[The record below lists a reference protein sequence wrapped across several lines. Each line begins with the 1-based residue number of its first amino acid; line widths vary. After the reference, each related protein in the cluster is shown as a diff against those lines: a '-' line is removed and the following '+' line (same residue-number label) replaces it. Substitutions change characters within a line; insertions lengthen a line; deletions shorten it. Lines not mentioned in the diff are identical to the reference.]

1 MRKINKKIEF
11 KIAADG
17 SSASGKTTGGKLIA
31 KKLKMKFLSSGALYR
46 FCALKTLENKN
57 TYNVKFIN
65 KIANSITLKKLQNKK
80 LYSPEVAKLSSII
93 AKKPY
98 VRKALKGFQK
108 NFIKKSK
115 LVVVEGRDIGS
126 KIMPNADLKLFFTCS
141 TKEKAKRRL
150 KEFKSLNK
158 KITLKQVEKAL
169 IQRDKE
175 DTKRKISPLIMT
187 KNAVLVDTTKLTIKQ
202 MEAKLTNLVKNS
214 IKKNMEIYK
223 DLSSPASQQ
232 FEKLLNSQLSKNK
245 IEEGKIIEGKITKIT
260 DKYVFLFIPGLKSE
274 PVIDIN
280 EMKMIGMQDK
290 VVEGAEVS
298 VLLEK
303 IEDKNG
309 DVVVSA
315 QKAQKIKGWYELEKA
330 YEDNQSINGKITS
343 KCKGGVIVEHIETG
357 SLMFCPG
364 SQISD
369 KPMKSVD
376 HLIGVEQKFAIIKLD
391 KVRGNA
397 CVSRRQIVSSHKK
410 EDKAKIIEKFKVGD
424 IIKDAVV
431 KGYSSFGCFFEVN
444 NEIDVLVHLQEI
456 SYSRVNHPDEIFNIG
471 EKHDL
476 KVISI
481 DMEKLQIGCSIKQ
494 LSPDPFEHISN
505 YEIGKPYKVKV
516 VKITDYGCFCEL
528 EPGLST
534 LLHSSEISWT
544 KKNIS
549 PKKLF
554 KVGDQID
561 CVITEIDKDKRR
573 VAISH
578 RLTNENPYTTLENK
592 YPVGSDIDGVVTSAN
607 EYALYVKLGDFDIDG
622 FLHSNDLSYSGKPED
637 ELKKH
642 KKGEKLKVRVLE
654 IKKEEQKVRVG
665 LKQLEKDPFDF
676 FKGKKVND
684 IITVQVVS
692 SDSKGLM
699 VKPEG
704 CDLEFLIKKSQ
715 IAVSAADARPS
726 RFVGGERIDS
736 AIAEI
741 NFDKRKVNLSIKLLE
756 ELQNKEAVDKF
767 SSPLSGKNL
776 PFSSLSEK
784 LDDKKKKETE

>member
-1 MRKINKKIEF
+1 
-11 KIAADG
+11 
-17 SSASGKTTGGKLIA
+17 
-31 KKLKMKFLSSGALYR
+31 
-46 FCALKTLENKN
+46 
-57 TYNVKFIN
+57 
-65 KIANSITLKKLQNKK
+65 
-80 LYSPEVAKLSSII
+80 
-93 AKKPY
+93 
-98 VRKALKGFQK
+98 
-108 NFIKKSK
+108 
-115 LVVVEGRDIGS
+115 
-126 KIMPNADLKLFFTCS
+126 
-141 TKEKAKRRL
+141 
-150 KEFKSLNK
+150 
-158 KITLKQVEKAL
+158 
-169 IQRDKE
+169 
-175 DTKRKISPLIMT
+175 
-187 KNAVLVDTTKLTIKQ
+187 
-202 MEAKLTNLVKNS
+202 
-214 IKKNMEIYK
+214 MEIYK

-290 VVEGAEVS
+290 VVEGATVS

-369 KPMKSVD
+369 KPMKSID

-424 IIKDAVV
+424 VIKDAVV

-736 AIAEI
+736 AISEI

>member
-1 MRKINKKIEF
+1 
-11 KIAADG
+11 
-17 SSASGKTTGGKLIA
+17 
-31 KKLKMKFLSSGALYR
+31 
-46 FCALKTLENKN
+46 
-57 TYNVKFIN
+57 
-65 KIANSITLKKLQNKK
+65 
-80 LYSPEVAKLSSII
+80 
-93 AKKPY
+93 
-98 VRKALKGFQK
+98 
-108 NFIKKSK
+108 
-115 LVVVEGRDIGS
+115 
-126 KIMPNADLKLFFTCS
+126 
-141 TKEKAKRRL
+141 
-150 KEFKSLNK
+150 
-158 KITLKQVEKAL
+158 
-169 IQRDKE
+169 
-175 DTKRKISPLIMT
+175 
-187 KNAVLVDTTKLTIKQ
+187 
-202 MEAKLTNLVKNS
+202 
-214 IKKNMEIYK
+214 MEIYK
-223 DLSSPASQQ
+223 DLTSPATKQ

-280 EMKMIGMQDK
+280 EMKLIGMQDK
-290 VVEGAEVS
+290 VVEGATVS

-315 QKAQKIKGWYELEKA
+315 QKAQKIQGWYKLEKA
-330 YEDNQSINGKITS
+330 YEENQSINGKITS

-369 KPMKSVD
+369 KPMKSID

-397 CVSRRQIVSSHKK
+397 CVSRRQIVSSNKK
-410 EDKAKIIEKFKVGD
+410 EDKVKIIEKFKVGD

-471 EKHDL
+471 EKHTL

-505 YEIGKPYKVKV
+505 YETGKPYNVKV

-554 KVGDQID
+554 KVGDTIQ

-592 YPVGSDIDGVVTSAN
+592 YPVGSDIDGVVTSSN

-726 RFVGGERIDS
+726 RFVGGERIDVAVS
-736 AIAEI
+736 EI

-784 LDDKKKKETE
+784 LDDKKKKGTE

>member
-1 MRKINKKIEF
+1 
-11 KIAADG
+11 
-17 SSASGKTTGGKLIA
+17 
-31 KKLKMKFLSSGALYR
+31 
-46 FCALKTLENKN
+46 
-57 TYNVKFIN
+57 
-65 KIANSITLKKLQNKK
+65 
-80 LYSPEVAKLSSII
+80 
-93 AKKPY
+93 
-98 VRKALKGFQK
+98 
-108 NFIKKSK
+108 
-115 LVVVEGRDIGS
+115 
-126 KIMPNADLKLFFTCS
+126 
-141 TKEKAKRRL
+141 
-150 KEFKSLNK
+150 
-158 KITLKQVEKAL
+158 
-169 IQRDKE
+169 
-175 DTKRKISPLIMT
+175 
-187 KNAVLVDTTKLTIKQ
+187 
-202 MEAKLTNLVKNS
+202 
-214 IKKNMEIYK
+214 MEIYK

-274 PVIDIN
+274 PVVDIN

-290 VVEGAEVS
+290 VVEGASVS

-369 KPMKSVD
+369 KPMKSID

-592 YPVGSDIDGVVTSAN
+592 YPVGSNINGVVTSAN

-736 AIAEI
+736 AISEI

>member
-1 MRKINKKIEF
+1 
-11 KIAADG
+11 
-17 SSASGKTTGGKLIA
+17 
-31 KKLKMKFLSSGALYR
+31 
-46 FCALKTLENKN
+46 
-57 TYNVKFIN
+57 
-65 KIANSITLKKLQNKK
+65 
-80 LYSPEVAKLSSII
+80 
-93 AKKPY
+93 
-98 VRKALKGFQK
+98 
-108 NFIKKSK
+108 
-115 LVVVEGRDIGS
+115 
-126 KIMPNADLKLFFTCS
+126 
-141 TKEKAKRRL
+141 
-150 KEFKSLNK
+150 
-158 KITLKQVEKAL
+158 
-169 IQRDKE
+169 
-175 DTKRKISPLIMT
+175 
-187 KNAVLVDTTKLTIKQ
+187 
-202 MEAKLTNLVKNS
+202 
-214 IKKNMEIYK
+214 MEIYK
-223 DLSSPASQQ
+223 DLSSPATQQ

-245 IEEGKIIEGKITKIT
+245 IEEGKIIEGKVTKIT

-274 PVIDIN
+274 PVIDVN

-290 VVEGAEVS
+290 VKEGATIP

-309 DVVVSA
+309 DVIVSA
-315 QKAQKIKGWYELEKA
+315 HKAQKIKGWYQLEKA
-330 YEDNQSINGKITS
+330 YEDNESINGKITS

-369 KPMKSVD
+369 KPLKNID

-397 CVSRRQIVSSHKK
+397 CVSRRQIVSSNKK

-424 IIKDAVV
+424 VIKDAVV

-481 DMEKLQIGCSIKQ
+481 DMDKLQIGCSIKQ

-534 LLHSSEISWT
+534 LLHSSEISWS
-544 KKNIS
+544 KKTIS

-554 KVGDQID
+554 KVGDTIQ
-561 CVITEIDKDKRR
+561 CVITEIDKEKRR

-578 RLTNENPYTTLENK
+578 RLTTENPYTTLENQ
-592 YPVGSDIDGVVTSAN
+592 YPVGSDIDGIISSAN
-607 EYALYVKLGDFDIDG
+607 EYALYIKLGEFDIDG
-622 FLHSNDLSYSGKPED
+622 FLHSNDLSYTGKPED
-637 ELKKH
+637 ELKKY

-654 IKKEEQKVRVG
+654 IKKDEQKVRVG
-665 LKQLEKDPFDF
+665 LKQLVKDPFDF
-676 FKGKKVND
+676 FKDKKLNET
-684 IITVQVVS
+684 ITVQVLS

-704 CDLEFLIKKSQ
+704 CELEFLIKKSQ
-715 IAVSAADARPS
+715 IAVSA
-726 RFVGGERIDS
+726 
-736 AIAEI
+736 EI
-741 NFDKRKVNLSIKLLE
+741 GRAHV
-756 ELQNKEAVDKF
+756 
-767 SSPLSGKNL
+767 
-776 PFSSLSEK
+776 
-784 LDDKKKKETE
+784 